1 MYFLFFFIMWVW
13 STRRVQCLKGERARI
28 KITSKG
34 IDIYKQDNIKYG
46 KGVKYLYKPKTEGQE
61 IYVRNLESGMF
72 DILFGIGPA
81 GTGKTLFA
89 CQHAIH
95 MLYSKKIEKII
106 LTRPLV
112 SVDEELGF
120 LPGNIQKKMDPWTKP
135 IMDIFHEYF
144 SPSEVKCMIDNNIID
159 ICPLAYMRGRT
170 FKYSYIIA
178 DEMQNSSE
186 QQMLMAL
193 TRIGE
198 GSRMVITGDL
208 SQTDMNRNGL
218 KDVLEKIRAKYGN
231 GNYIKDGINVS
242 VLNGDDVQRHPII
255 KVIHNIYS

>member
-1 MYFLFFFIMWVW
+1 
-13 STRRVQCLKGERARI
+13 LKGERARI

-34 IDIYKQDNIKYG
+34 IDIYKQDKIKYG

-144 SPSEVKCMIDNNIID
+144 SPSEVKCMMDNNIID

-208 SQTDMNRNGL
+208 NQTDMNRNGL

-231 GNYIKDGINVS
+231 ENYIKDGINVS

>member
-1 MYFLFFFIMWVW
+1 MWSWKSV
-13 STRRVQCLKGERARI
+13 RCLKSERARF
-28 KITSKG
+28 KITHQG
-34 IDIYKQDNIKYG
+34 IDIYKQDKVKYG
-46 KGVKYLYKPKTEGQE
+46 KNIKYLYKPKTEGQE
-61 IYVRNLESGMF
+61 IYVRNLESGSF

-95 MLYSKKIEKII
+95 MLYAKEVEKIV

-144 SPSEVKCMIDNNIID
+144 STSEVKCMIDNNIID

-170 FKYSYIIA
+170 FKKSYIIA

-208 SQTDMNRNGL
+208 VQTDMYRNGL
-218 KDVLEKIRAKYGN
+218 KDVLTKIKEKYGN
-231 GNYIKDGINVS
+231 GNYVKDRINVS
-242 VLNGDDVQRHPII
+242 VLNGEDVQRHPII
-255 KVIHNIYS
+255 KVIHSIYSL